1 MLQFALRLGSLAV
14 AGWGKLN
21 ISIMVN
27 VLEQA
32 TSTPKSKALSRF
44 TSNMKPGTRNGLSA
58 AFFNI
63 LLGLMMLVSPQ
74 STSALTGDITHDPS
88 KIVEKYLS
96 LDSRGARLDARSFE
110 VLQPYIT
117 WKEEPAWGSV
127 VVISN
132 YEVIDDVTQWE
143 IINKLEAL
151 IPVTYQVVGYMN
163 WETASFYPESHN
175 ETQQF
180 HIKEFQNQWKIVAP
194 LIRPHVGRNRLLDFV
209 RLERLNE
216 ASEVKKAALR
226 RLEEQLG
233 KVK

>member
-1 MLQFALRLGSLAV
+1 
-14 AGWGKLN
+14 
-21 ISIMVN
+21 
-27 VLEQA
+27 
-32 TSTPKSKALSRF
+32 
-44 TSNMKPGTRNGLSA
+44 
-58 AFFNI
+58 
-63 LLGLMMLVSPQ
+63 MMLVVPH
-74 STSALTGDITHDPS
+74 STLALTGDITNDPS

-96 LDSRGARLDARSFE
+96 LDSRGARLNARSFE
-110 VLQPYIT
+110 VLQSYIT
-117 WKEEPAWGSV
+117 WKEEPTWGGV

-151 IPVTYQVVGYMN
+151 IPVTYQVVGTMH
-163 WETASFYPESHN
+163 WETATFYPESYS
-175 ETQQF
+175 ETRQF

-194 LIRPHVGRNRLLDFV
+194 QIPPHVGRNRLLDYV